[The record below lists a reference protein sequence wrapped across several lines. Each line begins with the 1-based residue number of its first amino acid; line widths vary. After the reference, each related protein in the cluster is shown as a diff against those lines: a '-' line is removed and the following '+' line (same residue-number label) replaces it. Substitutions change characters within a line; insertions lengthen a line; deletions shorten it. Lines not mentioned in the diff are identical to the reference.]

1 MNHMNEIS
9 QLLDNIITCGESMAK
24 IGRLLKEF
32 IPEFADVIPKKTKAE
47 QITKTD
53 TSPAELPEKAAEP
66 APAKQPKKEETPAFI
81 FTDVRKAF
89 SAKSHAGYTAQ
100 VKELISKYGA
110 QRLSDVKEEDYPA
123 LMADLEVIG

>member
-1 MNHMNEIS
+1 MNHMNEIL
-9 QLLDNIITCGESMAK
+9 QLLDNIIVCGESMAK

-32 IPEFADVIPKKTKAE
+32 IPEFAEAIPQKPKAE
-47 QITKTD
+47 QVIEAGTV
-53 TSPAELPEKAAEP
+53 PAALPEKKEQPAAKTYTF
-66 APAKQPKKEETPAFI
+66 A
-81 FTDVRKAF
+81 DVRKAF

-110 QRLSDVKEEDYPA
+110 DRLSDVKEEDYPA

>member
-1 MNHMNEIS
+1 MNHMNEIL
-9 QLLDNIITCGESMAK
+9 QLLDNIIVCGESMAK

-32 IPEFADVIPKKTKAE
+32 VPEFANAIPQKNAPVIEETAA
-47 QITKTD
+47 
-53 TSPAELPEKAAEP
+53 PAALPEKEP
-66 APAKQPKKEETPAFI
+66 VKTYTFA
-81 FTDVRKAF
+81 DVRKAF

-110 QRLSDVKEEDYPA
+110 SRLSDVKEADYPA